1 MSAPYDDILMD
12 HIKNARNYRAPPDA
26 THTASGSNPLCG
38 DELTVFLKLKENRLE
53 DIAFQCTCCG
63 ISMASASV
71 MTERMA
77 GRSAKEALEAIR
89 AFATQLR
96 TPSAVPPAAGN
107 AGQQAV
113 LDAVRR
119 FPARRRCALLPWI
132 TLEAAL
138 EGREQASF

>member
-26 THTASGSNPLCG
+26 TLTASGSNPLCG

-71 MTERMA
+71 MTESMA

>member
-12 HIKNARNYRAPPDA
+12 HIKNARNYRAPADA
-26 THTASGSNPLCG
+26 TRTASGSNPLCG

-71 MTERMA
+71 MTESMA